1 MSRFK
6 TNKIFAFI
14 ALAIE
19 LAILFVL
26 FGKIRNLELSN
37 LVTDN
42 YNTIYV
48 LVLAA
53 AVFALIIFIILISNK
68 VNTEDTYS
76 QKLTQIKEDKSKDKS
91 FEYESE
97 EETSNMEYYLNK
109 ILPKE
114 NAKLDSTKYT
124 EKILSNIA
132 KEFDIVQGLFFVK
145 EKKTDMFNIAGKY
158 AYFGEEQPKS
168 FKSGETLSG
177 QVAKNKTT
185 LNLKEIPEDY
195 VTILSGL
202 GSSSPNNLLIIPIIL
217 KDETVGVI
225 ELASFKKFGKVIIE
239 LFESISDKIGNE
251 LIKL

>member
-1 MSRFK
+1 MSRLK

-14 ALAIE
+14 ALAVE
-19 LAILFVL
+19 LTVLFVL

-37 LVTDN
+37 QVAGN
-42 YNTIYV
+42 YSTIYILI
-48 LVLAA
+48 LVA
-53 AVFALIIFIILISNK
+53 AVFALIIFILLISRGSA
-68 VNTEDTYS
+68 EDIYS
-76 QKLTQIKEDKSKDKS
+76 GKLTQIDESKSKGRTSKI
-91 FEYESE
+91 ETE

-114 NAKLDSTKYT
+114 NAKLDSAKYT

-145 EKKTDMFNIAGKY
+145 ENKTDMFNIAGKY

-168 FKSGETLSG
+168 FKLGETLSG

-202 GSSSPNNLLIIPIIL
+202 GSSSPNNLLLIPIML

-239 LFESISDKIGNE
+239 LFESISDKIGKE
-251 LIKL
+251 IIKP

>member
-14 ALAIE
+14 ALAVE
-19 LAILFVL
+19 LTILFVL

-37 LVTDN
+37 QVTNN
-42 YNTIYV
+42 YNTIYI

-53 AVFALIIFIILISNK
+53 AVLVLIIFFLLLSNK
-68 VNTEDTYS
+68 ASTEDMYS
-76 QKLTQIKEDKSKDKS
+76 RKLTQIKEDKYKGKS
-91 FEYESE
+91 FEDESK

-145 EKKTDMFNIAGKY
+145 EKKTDIFNIAGKY

-217 KDETVGVI
+217 KDETLGII

-251 LIKL
+251 LIKS

>member
-1 MSRFK
+1 MSRSK

-14 ALAIE
+14 ALAVE
-19 LAILFVL
+19 LTVLFVL

-37 LVTDN
+37 QAGYN
-42 YNTIYV
+42 YNSLYIIL
-48 LVLAA
+48 LVA
-53 AVFALIIFIILISNK
+53 AVFALIIFILLISSSINK
-68 VNTEDTYS
+68 EDIYS
-76 QKLTQIKEDKSKDKS
+76 RKLTQIEEIKSKNKVSDVEGK
-91 FEYESE
+91 
-97 EETSNMEYYLNK
+97 EETYNMEYYLNK
-109 ILPKE
+109 IIPKE
-114 NAKLDSTKYT
+114 NSKLDLAKYT

-145 EKKTDMFNIAGKY
+145 ENKSDVFNIAGKY

-168 FKSGETLSG
+168 FKLGETLSG

-217 KDETVGVI
+217 KDETAGVI
-225 ELASFKKFGKVIIE
+225 ELASFKKFNKIIIE